1 MGPGGAPG
9 GAGGPGAGASWTR
22 LPISHPGSWGSKRL
36 GGKTLNS
43 SAGSMAQSP
52 RSFFWGETLPDRTAL
67 RSVVL
72 AIPAS
77 RAAAF
82 RERATSRVLLRVLL
96 GVRPGPGL
104 RARTWVA
111 GIG

>member
-9 GAGGPGAGASWTR
+9 GAGAGASWTT
-22 LPISHPGSWGSKRL
+22 LPVPDPGSWGSKRL
-36 GGKTLNS
+36 DGKTLNS
-43 SAGSMAQSP
+43 SAGSMTQSP
-52 RSFFWGETLPDRTAL
+52 RSFFWAETLPDRTAL

-82 RERATSRVLLRVLL
+82 RERGTSRVLLRVLL

-104 RARTWVA
+104 RARTRVA
-111 GIG
+111 GAG